1 MVVFGFI
8 CFISYGR
15 TKTWLLLLF
24 MLPRYLK
31 SSKVSFGYV
40 SLLSFGKSFHL
51 LALIRCLCL
60 QVATTE
66 NNNSSGY
73 STQHQNSNNDVPLT
87 PMVSF
92 MAKKH
97 ILLLHAG
104 GDSKRVPWAN
114 PMGKVFLPLPY
125 LAADDPDGPVPL
137 LFDHILAIASCARQ
151 AFKNEGCLSCL
162 LHLSENFATS

>member
-1 MVVFGFI
+1 M
-8 CFISYGR
+8 
-15 TKTWLLLLF
+15 
-24 MLPRYLK
+24 
-31 SSKVSFGYV
+31 
-40 SLLSFGKSFHL
+40 
-51 LALIRCLCL
+51 
-60 QVATTE
+60 
-66 NNNSSGY
+66 
-73 STQHQNSNNDVPLT
+73 QHQNSTNDVPLT

-162 LHLSENFATS
+162 LHLSENFATSSPQNLLLKVVSPFPLKKKKNVGSSMRKNLNNVFSVFVCLLSRQLIYVT

>member
-1 MVVFGFI
+1 M
-8 CFISYGR
+8 
-15 TKTWLLLLF
+15 
-24 MLPRYLK
+24 
-31 SSKVSFGYV
+31 
-40 SLLSFGKSFHL
+40 
-51 LALIRCLCL
+51 
-60 QVATTE
+60 
-66 NNNSSGY
+66 
-73 STQHQNSNNDVPLT
+73 

-125 LAADDPDGPVPL
+125 LGADDPDGPVPL

-151 AFKNEGCLSCL
+151 AFKNEGYLFCLSY
-162 LHLSENFATS
+162 LSETWQCCYQTDFITQS

>member
-1 MVVFGFI
+1 MG
-8 CFISYGR
+8 
-15 TKTWLLLLF
+15 
-24 MLPRYLK
+24 
-31 SSKVSFGYV
+31 
-40 SLLSFGKSFHL
+40 
-51 LALIRCLCL
+51 A
-60 QVATTE
+60 TE
-66 NNNSSGY
+66 NGSSASNVLSHEGWSNSEDS
-73 STQHQNSNNDVPLT
+73 SSVL

-137 LFDHILAIASCARQ
+137 LFDHILAIASCARP
-151 AFKNEGCLSCL
+151 AFKNEGYLSCL
-162 LHLSENFATS
+162 LHLSEELAIFLLLTHS